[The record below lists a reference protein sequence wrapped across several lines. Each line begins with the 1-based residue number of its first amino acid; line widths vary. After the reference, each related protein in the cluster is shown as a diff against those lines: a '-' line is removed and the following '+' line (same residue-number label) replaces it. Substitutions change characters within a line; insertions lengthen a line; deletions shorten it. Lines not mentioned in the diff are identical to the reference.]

1 MLALPWAYKV
11 KIEQIN
17 KLTSLQNKA
26 IRIINFKKSTD
37 PVKPLFINSRIL
49 PIEKLRKY
57 KNCLFAFDHMKGS
70 TPTYFNNYFERMGN
84 NHNHFTK
91 AHLKLK
97 VNRTKTIKYGTYSIT
112 NSVVKDWNELIG
124 KIVTNSEYIS
134 RSTFKKHLFSLLL
147 EITAT

>member
-1 MLALPWAYKV
+1 
-11 KIEQIN
+11 
-17 KLTSLQNKA
+17 
-26 IRIINFKKSTD
+26 
-37 PVKPLFINSRIL
+37 
-49 PIEKLRKY
+49 
-57 KNCLFAFDHMKGS
+57 MKGS